1 MAPEL
6 EILDTECFL
15 IRHCLTVEEQI
26 ALFEYIEA
34 CDMTPPEGTTTRRAM
49 VPAPTTLVLGKN
61 DRGEPQ
67 RVLHYAQ
74 GDDSMVTGIVKKAS
88 EILKEQ
94 NLHVFGENN
103 SSRNVFDHHALTM
116 AVIRYEAPDGKFP
129 PHVDHCNDSLVF
141 LTSLGLTAN
150 FLVRA
155 HDDGRHDNDALQIR
169 QWRPARV
176 QRVHRSGA
184 IARGRGH
191 RCGGLGGW
199 GVAGE
204 EISCVAEAPIRS
216 AVPDDVLIIG

>member
-26 ALFEYIEA
+26 ALFEYIDA
-34 CDMTPPEGTTTRRAM
+34 CDVTPPEGTTTRRAM

-74 GDDSMVTGIVKKAS
+74 GDDSMVTGIVRKAS

-150 FLVRA
+150 FLVR
-155 HDDGRHDNDALQIR
+155 GPTTTDATTTTHFKFGSGDLLVFNASTEAALLHGVVGIDAVGSGEGALLGEKFPVLQKHR
-169 QWRPARV
+169 YGV
-176 QRVHRSGA
+176 QCRMTF
-184 IARGRGH
+184 
-191 RCGGLGGW
+191 
-199 GVAGE
+199 
-204 EISCVAEAPIRS
+204 
-216 AVPDDVLIIG
+216 